1 MKRIIY
7 VFAAVALMVLAAVCL
22 VFRPPETV
30 LLVIEQTDWA
40 GEKDFI
46 PTGQTKTYEVKTGDV
61 IAAIRGD
68 RNQYTHEQRRSS
80 VCQFAVRGDAF
91 YNTKGRAAA
100 PCHAHYG
107 PGRYFCFFDFA
118 IDDKK
123 MVQAESLHRFLV
135 HIPRLVALLGQA
147 V

>member
-1 MKRIIY
+1 MKRITC

-61 IAAIRGD
+61 IACGGCLNLEVRVLMISPQSVAIETNTPMSSGEAPYV
-68 RNQYTHEQRRSS
+68 NLQSGETHFTIRKDE
-80 VCQFAVRGDAF
+80 
-91 YNTKGRAAA
+91 
-100 PCHAHYG
+100 P
-107 PGRYFCFFDFA
+107 
-118 IDDKK
+118 
-123 MVQAESLHRFLV
+123 L
-135 HIPRLVALLGQA
+135 RLVTPTMDQGDIFAFSILQ
-147 V
+147 